1 MIPSTEAAAKREP
14 QAEVAWPRMVVYTGI
29 EAAERNTIFKENSEI
44 EITLVKIC
52 RKDFWK
58 ILMIFGI
65 LQYGQLDLN
74 KQAFQLN

>member
-1 MIPSTEAAAKREP
+1 
-14 QAEVAWPRMVVYTGI
+14 MVVYTGI
-29 EAAERNTIFKENSEI
+29 EAAERNTILKENYEI

-65 LQYGQLDLN
+65 VQYGQLDLN
-74 KQAFQLN
+74 KQSFQLN

>member
-1 MIPSTEAAAKREP
+1 
-14 QAEVAWPRMVVYTGI
+14 MVVYTGI
-29 EAAERNTIFKENSEI
+29 EAAERNTILKENSEI

-74 KQAFQLN
+74 KQAFQIKLKENIKFHCT

>member
-1 MIPSTEAAAKREP
+1 
-14 QAEVAWPRMVVYTGI
+14 MVVYTGI
-29 EAAERNTIFKENSEI
+29 EAAERNTILKENSEI

-65 LQYGQLDLN
+65 VQYGQLDLN
-74 KQAFQLN
+74 KQSFQLN